1 MICMSLSMLG
11 IITINSKIKSCKMF
25 RRVKIKNSFIIGILN
40 GLMPC
45 GPLQAMQIYA
55 LSTASIFY
63 GAVSMFLFCLGT
75 IPLML
80 FFGSFVNFTKG
91 KTRVVI
97 NKIASILILI
107 LSIAMLNRALIGFG
121 INVGSMLADKS
132 ETKYIKAEIIDDYQ
146 YVEFDLNYDSFQDI
160 IVKKGIPVKMIVNV
174 DKKYLTGCNNEIV
187 IKEFGIDQKLQVGK
201 NEIEFLPTKD
211 GEFLYSCWMNMISN
225 NIKVIN

>member
-1 MICMSLSMLG
+1 MLG
-11 IITINSKIKSCKMF
+11 IITINSRIKSCKIF
-25 RRVKIKNSFIIGILN
+25 KKVKAKNSFIIGMLN

-187 IKEFGIDQKLQVGK
+187 IKEFGVDQKLQIGK
-201 NEIEFLPTKD
+201 NKIEFLPTKD